1 MNKRYPISLHKKI
14 EISIKKI
21 IAQIVFFFLY
31 RGMKVVVKVE
41 NKVKTEIE
49 SWEEGFSILIKTD
62 DNSPSLYLV
71 KENEKITRKKMKTN
85 ADILISFKSLEASFL
100 MLTGRMGVEQAYA
113 QHRFSLKGDIT
124 KAMSVV
130 RCIDIVEAYLFPR
143 FITKHILKEITKR
156 KIPILLLY
164 IRVLIV
170 V

>member
-1 MNKRYPISLHKKI
+1 M
-14 EISIKKI
+14 
-21 IAQIVFFFLY
+21 
-31 RGMKVVVKVE
+31 
-41 NKVKTEIE
+41 KTEIE

-100 MLTGRMGVEQAYA
+100 MLTGRMGVAQAYA

-164 IRVLIV
+164 IRVLIGV
-170 V
+170 